1 MLEAGPSN
9 PRAGVRA
16 MEAAELDVILSDP
29 GYASVK
35 AALDLVLAGILLILT
50 SPLLLAAA
58 ILVKLTSRG
67 PVIYSQKRLGQAGRI
82 FTIYKIRSMARDCEK
97 HTGPRWSTP
106 RDPRVTPVG
115 KLLRSTHLDELPQLW
130 NVLRGDMSL
139 VGPRPERPEIAAQ
152 LVKVLPGY
160 LERLKVRPGLTG
172 LAQVQLPPDT
182 DIESV
187 RLKLIH
193 DLYYVERL
201 SFWFDFQLLLAT
213 VPRMFNAPFAFA
225 RIFLGI
231 PGREQV
237 ELLRAADPPRSAMIA
252 ACEPDPYPEPP
263 APCELGPSL
272 KGSEITPTL
281 ADVEVAG
288 I

>member
-1 MLEAGPSN
+1 MLEASSSN
-9 PRAGVRA
+9 SRAGVRA
-16 MEAAELDVILSDP
+16 MQAAEAEVILSDS
-29 GYASVK
+29 GYARVK

-50 SPLLLAAA
+50 SPLLIAAV

-67 PVIYSQKRLGQAGRI
+67 PVIYSQERLGQGGRI
-82 FTIYKIRSMARDCEK
+82 FTIYKIRSMTHDCEK
-97 HTGPRWSTP
+97 HTGPRWATP

-115 KLLRSTHLDELPQLW
+115 KFLRGTHLDELPQLW
-130 NVLRGDMSL
+130 NVLRGEMSL

-152 LVKVLPGY
+152 LVKALPRY
-160 LERLKVRPGLTG
+160 AERLKVRPGLTG

-187 RLKLIH
+187 RIKLLH

-201 SFWFDFQLLLAT
+201 SPWFDLQLLLAT
-213 VPRMFNAPFAFA
+213 VPRVFNAPFAVS
-225 RIFLGI
+225 RILLGI
-231 PGREQV
+231 PGPEQV
-237 ELLRAADPPRSAMIA
+237 GLPRAAVPSRSAPVG
-252 ACEPDPYPEPP
+252 ACEPAPYPEPP

-272 KGSEITPTL
+272 KGSEIAPTL
-281 ADVEVAG
+281 ADVEVAS